1 MADSKN
7 PKSGASAEKAYAAAA
22 AASGSGAVGKAP
34 APVAVELVD
43 EPLEF
48 PSKPKRGRKSRP
60 DFAAQP
66 DAVAAAPAI
75 VLPVVAPPVAA
86 APVVAPLAGK
96 TTKPVKAIAR
106 GAPKPSRRELAK
118 AAKAP
123 AAKPAPAKVV
133 LAKSIPTKLAPAK
146 LPSLKLPSVN
156 ATAIKRASR
165 AVIAKIKIAPQV
177 SPEPASPA
185 AADSF
190 PFPFIAQL
198 KEIPMDVTSSIKDAV
213 SGAQEKAKEA
223 FTKTSAAATEYGEFA
238 KGNAEAFVESGKILA
253 SGLKAL
259 GTTIVADGKSAFE
272 TASADVK
279 SLTSV
284 KSPTDLFQL
293 QSDLLRRNFDSAVAF
308 GSKTSEAMMKLT
320 NDMMAPI
327 STRVNLAVEKI
338 KTVA

>member
-22 AASGSGAVGKAP
+22 AARGSGAVGKAP

-177 SPEPASPA
+177 SPEPVSPA

-259 GTTIVADGKSAFE
+259 GTTIVADGKSAFD